1 MTAESLLRTVAAA
14 LDAAGIPFMLT
25 GSVASAYHGA
35 GRATMDIDLVID
47 PLPDHLDAFV
57 QTMEASGMYA
67 SDVAARGALAD
78 RSMFN
83 VIDPQS
89 GWKVDLIVRKL
100 RPFSEEEFTRRQSVD
115 FFGVRLQVATV
126 EDVILS
132 KLEWAKLGA
141 SARQLEDVAALVRLH
156 GEEIDRAYLDQWI
169 ATLGVGSQ
177 WEAALKMLPK
187 GDAFWRRATGLLGYQ
202 RE

>member
-25 GSVASAYHGA
+25 GSVALAYHGA

-57 QTMEASGMYA
+57 HAMEASGMYA

-89 GWKVDLIVRKL
+89 GWKADLIVRKL
-100 RPFSEEEFTRRQSVD
+100 RPFSEEEFARRQSVD
-115 FFGVRLQVATV
+115 FFGVRLHVATV

-141 SARQLEDVAALVRLH
+141 SARQLDDVAALLRLH
-156 GEEIDRAYLDQWI
+156 GEEIDRAYLDRWI
-169 ATLGVGSQ
+169 ATLGIGSE
-177 WEAALKMLPK
+177 WEAALQMLPK
-187 GDAFWRRATGLLGYQ
+187 
-202 RE
+202 